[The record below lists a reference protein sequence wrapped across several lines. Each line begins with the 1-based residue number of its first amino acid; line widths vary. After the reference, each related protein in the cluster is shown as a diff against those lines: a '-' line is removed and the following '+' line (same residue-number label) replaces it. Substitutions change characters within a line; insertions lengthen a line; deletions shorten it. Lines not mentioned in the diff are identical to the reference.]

1 MLENYT
7 DYQLIRITNVTY
19 GDAETLLE
27 VKAEWPD
34 VESYYVTVYGK
45 RAACRN
51 AHVLRLL

>member
-51 AHVLRLL
+51 AHVLR